1 MSNSTMFNLIKQ
13 INDVI
18 YNYCLDGLLDKMD
31 TKYNLYQKIR
41 NMTLLLQSN
50 ALRIVTKKPQ
60 LFTHK
65 LSLEETKEFLVKT
78 YEIVTT
84 YSSTEIEDNIT
95 KLIQT
100 YALDLDELWSDN
112 SIESKEY
119 REIQDILHEI
129 L

>member
-1 MSNSTMFNLIKQ
+1 MSNSAMFNSIEQ
-13 INDVI
+13 INNVI
-18 YNYCLDGLLDKMD
+18 YNYCLDGLLDETD
-31 TKYNLYQKIR
+31 VKYNLYQKIR

-50 ALRIVTKKPQ
+50 ALRIVAEKPQ
-60 LFTHK
+60 LFAHK
-65 LSLEETKEFLVKT
+65 LSLEETKELLMKT

-84 YSSTEIEDNIT
+84 YSSAEMEDNIT

-112 SIESKEY
+112 FESAEY
-119 REIQDILHEI
+119 QDIRNTLHEI